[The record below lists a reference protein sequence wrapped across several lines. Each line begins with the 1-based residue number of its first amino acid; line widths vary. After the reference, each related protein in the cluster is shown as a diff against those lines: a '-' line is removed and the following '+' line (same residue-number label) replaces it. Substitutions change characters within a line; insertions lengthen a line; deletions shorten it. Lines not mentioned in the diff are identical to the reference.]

1 MPVLSIPNNTNGNY
15 ETGSEK
21 TGAEMAEQEAQ

>member
-1 MPVLSIPNNTNGNY
+1 MGNY

-21 TGAEMAEQEAQ
+21 TLATVDQPDTLAMHLIETGKR